1 MEGKW
6 KFLRALFYASGSN
19 MPKGID
25 KHSVP
30 MIGMT
35 WFLVALFICQICY
48 LCVKKVSEE
57 YNISMWILVIAL
69 AILAAQ
75 LKEKVWLPFGIQTGM
90 YGMLFY
96 HIGYIMK
103 KKQIFE
109 KNIPRKSF

>member
-1 MEGKW
+1 
-6 KFLRALFYASGSN
+6 

-75 LKEKVWLPFGIQTGM
+75 LKEKHVWNAFLPYRI
-90 YGMLFY
+90 
-96 HIGYIMK
+96 HN
-103 KKQIFE
+103 E
-109 KNIPRKSF
+109 KETDI

>member
-6 KFLRALFYASGSN
+6 KFLRPLFYASGSN

-90 YGMLFY
+90 YGMLFT
-96 HIGYIMK
+96 I
-103 KKQIFE
+103 
-109 KNIPRKSF
+109 SDT

>member
-75 LKEKVWLPFGIQTGM
+75 LKEKVWLPLEFRQACM
-90 YGMLFY
+90 ECLFT
-96 HIGYIMK
+96 I
-103 KKQIFE
+103 
-109 KNIPRKSF
+109 SDT